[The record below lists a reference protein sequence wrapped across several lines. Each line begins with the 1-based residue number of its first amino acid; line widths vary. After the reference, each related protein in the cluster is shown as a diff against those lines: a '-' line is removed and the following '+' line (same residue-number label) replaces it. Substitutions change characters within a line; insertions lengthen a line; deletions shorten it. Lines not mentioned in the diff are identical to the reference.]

1 MYFDLTL
8 YRLMLQLAWSE
19 PRLRPRLTA
28 LFVALVFIPL
38 YSVATALFYL
48 LDKLLRDVLV
58 DFEFSRVPDA
68 PVHAGPGAVLEASRA
83 DRLSYPARAAPAQ
96 RRVPHAPAAPDPPSR
111 RGDGWR

>member
-38 YSVATALFYL
+38 YSGATALFYT
-48 LDKLLRDVLV
+48 
-58 DFEFSRVPDA
+58 EI
-68 PVHAGPGAVLEASRA
+68 E
-83 DRLSYPARAAPAQ
+83 
-96 RRVPHAPAAPDPPSR
+96 
-111 RGDGWR
+111 GWGKWISPEGESSK